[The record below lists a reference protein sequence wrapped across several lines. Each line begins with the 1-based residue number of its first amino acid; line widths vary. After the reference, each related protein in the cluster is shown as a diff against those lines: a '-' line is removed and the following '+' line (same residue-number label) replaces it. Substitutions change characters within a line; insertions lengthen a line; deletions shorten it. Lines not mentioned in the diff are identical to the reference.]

1 MKERGPLDKLIDQ
14 FVKMPSIGPKS
25 AQRLAFYILSLPPG
39 EAQQLVEAIKD
50 VKEKVR
56 YCRVCFFIADTD
68 PCLICS
74 DQNRRDDILCV
85 VAHPREV
92 MALERTGRYNG
103 RYHVLGGLI
112 SPVEGLGPDHLRIKE
127 LLERLKNGK
136 VKEVIIATNPTVEG
150 ETTMEFLSQAIQP
163 MGIKITRLAYG
174 LPVGADI
181 DYADEMTLARSLEGR
196 REVGESK
203 SM

>member
-1 MKERGPLDKLIDQ
+1 MKERGPLDRLIDQ
-14 FVKMPSIGPKS
+14 LVKMPSIGPKS

-39 EAQQLVEAIKD
+39 EAQLLVESIKD

-56 YCRVCFFIADTD
+56 YCRTCFFITDTD
-68 PCLICS
+68 PCQICS
-74 DQNRRDDILCV
+74 DPGRQEDVLCV

-112 SPVEGLGPDHLRIKE
+112 SPVEGLGPDSLRTKE
-127 LLERLKNGK
+127 LLERLNDGK

-150 ETTMEFLSQAIQP
+150 ETTLEFLTQAIQP
-163 MGIKITRLAYG
+163 LGIKITRLAYG

-196 REVGESK
+196 REVGEAK
-203 SM
+203 R